1 MLGEWVGSGKGGG
14 GGAVL
19 GDKPPHFRLMQLWR
33 HAPSVSPKYSSGTS
47 SGGGCDASV
56 SCFIWNSDMAATS
69 SARGS
74 VMLQVIFKTGALM
87 LASKHMLEV
96 PANSTLHGTT
106 AMAGVSPE

>member
-14 GGAVL
+14 GGGGAGGQAAVL
-19 GDKPPHFRLMQLWR
+19 SARAMASR
-33 HAPSVSPKYSSGTS
+33 SVSVSKYFRGTS